1 MAPFKRTS
9 DNAPSP
15 RHTVQLDLIKKLR
28 IRAWRR
34 GTREMDLLLGNFID
48 RCGKDLSA
56 DRLCLF
62 DSLMDEDDLNILN
75 WVIGQKNPP
84 PKFVALVKQIKTEIS
99 FNI

>member
-1 MAPFKRTS
+1 MAPHKLTS
-9 DNAPSP
+9 EDAPSA
-15 RHTVQLDLIKKLR
+15 RHTDHLDLIKKLR

-56 DRLCLF
+56 DSLCLF
-62 DSLMDEDDLNILN
+62 ESLMDEDDLNILS
-75 WVIGQKNPP
+75 WVTGQENSP
-84 PKFVALVKQIKTEIS
+84 PKFGALVEQIKTEIS